1 MIIYCDSPYR
11 GTTQYDKNIVGEFN
25 HDEFW
30 DIMRKWSKDNT
41 VLISEYSAPE
51 DFEIVWEKQVKLDIR
66 DKNNKKQKRT
76 EKLFKIKNT

>member
-1 MIIYCDSPYR
+1 MIK
-11 GTTQYDKNIVGEFN
+11 TGEFN